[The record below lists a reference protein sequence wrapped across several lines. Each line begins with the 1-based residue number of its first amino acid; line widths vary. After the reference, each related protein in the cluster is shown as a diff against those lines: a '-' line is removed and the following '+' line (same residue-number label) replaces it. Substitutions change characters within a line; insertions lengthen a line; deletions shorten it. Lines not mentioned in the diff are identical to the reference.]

1 MKRNP
6 GEPSEADIERTC
18 TQLLELD
25 GWRALRTDPVS
36 RCEWGKG
43 FGEPGMPDH
52 LYLRYLSGSP
62 VTHAGPRGEAA
73 APGDQVL
80 WVEFKQRGGKVL
92 PRQKAWHEAER
103 ARGAVVWVAG
113 EDFPASIEGFAQ
125 AYASSGLMRRKLA
138 VK

>member
-52 LYLRYLSGSP
+52 LYLRYLSGS
-62 VTHAGPRGEAA
+62 R
-73 APGDQVL
+73 DQVL
-80 WVEFKQRGGKVL
+80 WVEFKKRGGKVE

-125 AYASSGLMRRKLA
+125 AYASSGLMRRKLV